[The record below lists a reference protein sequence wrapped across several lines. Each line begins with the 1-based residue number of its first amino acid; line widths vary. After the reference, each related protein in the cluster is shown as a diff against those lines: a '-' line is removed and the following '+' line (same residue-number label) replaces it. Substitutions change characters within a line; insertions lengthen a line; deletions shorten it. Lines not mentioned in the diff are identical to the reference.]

1 MRVFRG
7 IESLP
12 ALRNAV
18 ATMGSFDG
26 VHCGH
31 RELLERVMQRADELQ
46 GESVV
51 ITFDPHPRY
60 VLGTGEGMQLLST
73 IEEKIFLLEQIGI
86 DNLIIIPFTLEFS
99 RTSPM
104 EFISSLAAIGIRSMV
119 VGYNHR
125 FGHNKEGDFEYLST
139 HSGEM
144 EITKVEQQQVA
155 GGKVSSTII
164 RQCIA
169 DGDMQR
175 IEQMLAR
182 PYIIIGKVGEDGTIG
197 DISENKLLPAVGEYQ
212 AKVNGTENK
221 ISISQSREISFE
233 KPVEMGEVLIEV
245 L

>member
-104 EFISSLAAIGIRSMV
+104 EFIGSLAAIGIRSMV

-125 FGHNKEGDFEYLST
+125 FGHNKEGDFDYLST

-175 IEQMLAR
+175 VEQMLAR

-233 KPVEMGEVLIEV
+233 KPVEAGEALIEV

>member
-31 RELLERVMQRADELQ
+31 RELLERVMQRARELQ

-86 DNLIIIPFTLEFS
+86 DNLIIIPFTQEFS

-104 EFISSLAAIGIRSMV
+104 EFISSLATIGIRSMV

-175 IEQMLAR
+175 VEQMLAR

-197 DISENKLLPAVGEYQ
+197 DISENKLLPAEGEYQ
-212 AKVNGTENK
+212 AKVNGAENK

-233 KPVEMGEVLIEV
+233 KSVEEGEALIEV

>member
-104 EFISSLAAIGIRSMV
+104 EFIGSLAAIGIRSMV

-175 IEQMLAR
+175 VEQMLAR
-182 PYIIIGKVGEDGTIG
+182 PYIIIGKVGEDGIIR
-197 DISENKLLPAVGEYQ
+197 DISENKLLPTAGEYPAQ
-212 AKVNGTENK
+212 VNGESNK
-221 ISISQSREISFE
+221 ISINRSREISFE
-233 KPVEMGEVLIEV
+233 RPIQIDKVLVEVL
-245 L
+245 

>member
-31 RELLERVMQRADELQ
+31 RELLERVMQRARELQ

-86 DNLIIIPFTLEFS
+86 DNLIIIPFTQEFS

-104 EFISSLAAIGIRSMV
+104 EFIGSLAAIGIRSMV

-175 IEQMLAR
+175 VEQMLAR
-182 PYIIIGKVGEDGTIG
+182 PYIIIGKVGEDGTIRY
-197 DISENKLLPAVGEYQ
+197 ISENKLLPAVGEYQ

-221 ISISQSREISFE
+221 ISISKSREISFE
-233 KPVEMGEVLIEV
+233 KPVGVGEALIEV

>member
-7 IESLP
+7 IKSLP

-104 EFISSLAAIGIRSMV
+104 EFIGSLAAIGIRSMV

-164 RQCIA
+164 RQYIA

-175 IEQMLAR
+175 VEQMLAR

-197 DISENKLLPAVGEYQ
+197 DISENKLLPAEGEYQ
-212 AKVNGTENK
+212 AKVNGEENK

-233 KPVEMGEVLIEV
+233 KPVEVGEVLIEV

>member
-31 RELLERVMQRADELQ
+31 RELLERVMQRARVLQ

-86 DNLIIIPFTLEFS
+86 DNLIIIPFTQEFS

-104 EFISSLAAIGIRSMV
+104 EFIGSLAAIGIRSMV

-125 FGHNKEGDFEYLST
+125 FGHNKEGDFDYLST

-169 DGDMQR
+169 DGEMQR
-175 IEQMLAR
+175 VEQMLAR
-182 PYIIIGKVGEDGTIG
+182 PYIIIGKVGEDGIIR
-197 DISENKLLPAVGEYQ
+197 DISENKLLPAAGEYS
-212 AKVNGTENK
+212 AKVNGVENK

-233 KPVEMGEVLIEV
+233 KPVEVGETLIEV

>member
-175 IEQMLAR
+175 VEQMLAR

-233 KPVEMGEVLIEV
+233 KPVEVGEVLIEV

>member
-31 RELLERVMQRADELQ
+31 RELLEQVMQRADELQ

-86 DNLIIIPFTLEFS
+86 DNLIIIPFTQEFS

-125 FGHNKEGDFEYLST
+125 FGHNKECDFEYLST

-175 IEQMLAR
+175 VEQMLAR

-212 AKVNGTENK
+212 AKVNGEESK
-221 ISISQSREISFE
+221 ISISQNREISFE
-233 KPVEMGEVLIEV
+233 KPVEVGEVLIEV

>member
-31 RELLERVMQRADELQ
+31 RVLLERVKQRAEELQ

-104 EFISSLAAIGIRSMV
+104 EFIGSLTTIGIRSMV

-144 EITKVEQQQVA
+144 EITKVEQQQIA
-155 GGKVSSTII
+155 NGKVSSTII

-175 IEQMLAR
+175 VAQMLAR
-182 PYIIIGKVGEDGTIG
+182 PYIIIGKASEDGIIR
-197 DISENKLLPAVGEYQ
+197 DISENKLLPAAGEYPAQ
-212 AKVNGTENK
+212 VNGESNK
-221 ISISQSREISFE
+221 ISISKNRKICFE
-233 KPVEMGEVLIEV
+233 KPVKNGDAIVEVL
-245 L
+245 

>member
-104 EFISSLAAIGIRSMV
+104 EFIGSLAAIGIRSMV

-164 RQCIA
+164 RQRIA

-175 IEQMLAR
+175 VEQMLAR

-212 AKVNGTENK
+212 AKVNGAENK

-233 KPVEMGEVLIEV
+233 KPVEVGEVLIEV

>member
-1 MRVFRG
+1 
-7 IESLP
+7 
-12 ALRNAV
+12 
-18 ATMGSFDG
+18 
-26 VHCGH
+26 
-31 RELLERVMQRADELQ
+31 MQRADEFQ

-104 EFISSLAAIGIRSMV
+104 EFIGSLAAIGIRSMV

-155 GGKVSSTII
+155 CGKVSSTII

-169 DGDMQR
+169 DGEMQR
-175 IEQMLAR
+175 VAQMLAR

-233 KPVEMGEVLIEV
+233 KPVEMGEALIEV

>member
-1 MRVFRG
+1 
-7 IESLP
+7 
-12 ALRNAV
+12 
-18 ATMGSFDG
+18 
-26 VHCGH
+26 
-31 RELLERVMQRADELQ
+31 MQRARELQ

-175 IEQMLAR
+175 VEQMLAR
-182 PYIIIGKVGEDGTIG
+182 AYIIIGKVGEDGTIG
-197 DISENKLLPAVGEYQ
+197 DISENKLLPALGEYS
-212 AKVNGTENK
+212 AKVNGVENK
-221 ISISQSREISFE
+221 ISISPNREISFE
-233 KPVEMGEVLIEV
+233 KSVEVGEVLVEV

>member
-31 RELLERVMQRADELQ
+31 RELLERVMQRARELQ

-86 DNLIIIPFTLEFS
+86 DYLIIIPFTLEFS

-125 FGHNKEGDFEYLST
+125 FGHNKEGDFDYLST

-155 GGKVSSTII
+155 GSKVSSTII

-175 IEQMLAR
+175 VKQMLAR
-182 PYIIIGKVGEDGTIG
+182 PYIIIGKVGEGGIIR
-197 DISENKLLPAVGEYQ
+197 DISENKLLPAVGEYS
-212 AKVNGTENK
+212 AKVNGEENR

-233 KPVEMGEVLIEV
+233 KPVEVGETLIEV

>member
-1 MRVFRG
+1 
-7 IESLP
+7 
-12 ALRNAV
+12 
-18 ATMGSFDG
+18 
-26 VHCGH
+26 
-31 RELLERVMQRADELQ
+31 
-46 GESVV
+46 
-51 ITFDPHPRY
+51 
-60 VLGTGEGMQLLST
+60 MQLLST

-125 FGHNKEGDFEYLST
+125 FGHNKEGDFDYLST

-175 IEQMLAR
+175 VEQMLAR

-197 DISENKLLPAVGEYQ
+197 DISDNKLLPAVGEYQ

-233 KPVEMGEVLIEV
+233 KPVGVGEALIEV

>member
-31 RELLERVMQRADELQ
+31 RELLERVMQRARELQ

-86 DNLIIIPFTLEFS
+86 DNLIIIPFTLDFS

-104 EFISSLAAIGIRSMV
+104 EFIGSLAAIGIRSMV

-164 RQCIA
+164 RQFIA

-175 IEQMLAR
+175 VEQMLAR
-182 PYIIIGKVGEDGTIG
+182 SYIIIGKVGEDGIIR
-197 DISENKLLPAVGEYQ
+197 DISENKLLPAAGVYPAQ
-212 AKVNGTENK
+212 VNGVENK

-233 KPVEMGEVLIEV
+233 KPVEEGVVLVEVL
-245 L
+245 

>member
-125 FGHNKEGDFEYLST
+125 FGHNKEGDFDYLST

-175 IEQMLAR
+175 VEQMLAR

-233 KPVEMGEVLIEV
+233 KPVEMSEVLIEV

>member
-7 IESLP
+7 IELLP

-31 RELLERVMQRADELQ
+31 RELLERVMQRARELQ

-86 DNLIIIPFTLEFS
+86 DNLIIIPFTQEFS

-104 EFISSLAAIGIRSMV
+104 EFIGSLAAIGIRSMV

-155 GGKVSSTII
+155 GGKVSSTSI

-169 DGDMQR
+169 DGEMQR
-175 IEQMLAR
+175 VAQMLAR
-182 PYIIIGKVGEDGTIG
+182 AYIIIGEVGEDGTIG
-197 DISENKLLPAVGEYQ
+197 GISENKLLPTAGEYQ

-233 KPVEMGEVLIEV
+233 KPVEEGEVLVEV

>member
-31 RELLERVMQRADELQ
+31 RELLERVMQRANELQ

-86 DNLIIIPFTLEFS
+86 DNLIIIPFTQEFS

-104 EFISSLAAIGIRSMV
+104 EFIGSLAAIGIRSMV

-175 IEQMLAR
+175 VEQMLAR
-182 PYIIIGKVGEDGTIG
+182 AYIIIGKVGEDGTIG
-197 DISENKLLPAVGEYQ
+197 DISENKLLPALGEYS
-212 AKVNGTENK
+212 AKVNGVENK
-221 ISISQSREISFE
+221 ISISPNREISFE
-233 KPVEMGEVLIEV
+233 KSVEVGEVLVEV

>member
-31 RELLERVMQRADELQ
+31 RELLERVMQRARELQ

-104 EFISSLAAIGIRSMV
+104 EFIGSLTTIGIRSMV

-125 FGHNKEGDFEYLST
+125 FGHNKEGDFDYLST

-175 IEQMLAR
+175 VEQMLAR
-182 PYIIIGKVGEDGTIG
+182 PYIIIGKVGEDGIIR
-197 DISENKLLPAVGEYQ
+197 DISENKLLPAAGEYF
-212 AKVNGTENK
+212 AKVNGEENR
-221 ISISQSREISFE
+221 ISISQSRGISFE
-233 KPVEMGEVLIEV
+233 KPVEVGEVLVEV

>member
-31 RELLERVMQRADELQ
+31 RELLEQVMQRADELQ

-125 FGHNKEGDFEYLST
+125 FGHNKEGDFDYLST

-175 IEQMLAR
+175 VEQMLAR

-212 AKVNGTENK
+212 AKVNGEESK
-221 ISISQSREISFE
+221 ISISQNREISFE
-233 KPVEMGEVLIEV
+233 KPVEVGEVLIEV

>member
-31 RELLERVMQRADELQ
+31 RELLERVMQRARELQ

-86 DNLIIIPFTLEFS
+86 GNLIIIPFTLEFS

-104 EFISSLAAIGIRSMV
+104 EFIGSLAAIGIRSMV

-175 IEQMLAR
+175 VEQMLAH
-182 PYIIIGKVGEDGTIG
+182 PYIIIGKVGEDGIIS

-212 AKVNGTENK
+212 AKVNGEENK
-221 ISISQSREISFE
+221 ISISQSCEISFE

>member
-46 GESVV
+46 VESVV

-104 EFISSLAAIGIRSMV
+104 EFIGSLAAIGIRSMV

-125 FGHNKEGDFEYLST
+125 FGHNKEGDFDYLST

-169 DGDMQR
+169 DGEMQR
-175 IEQMLAR
+175 VEQMLAR

-197 DISENKLLPAVGEYQ
+197 DISENKLLPASGEYQ
-212 AKVNGTENK
+212 AKVNGEENK

-233 KPVEMGEVLIEV
+233 KPVEVGEVLIEV

>member
-31 RELLERVMQRADELQ
+31 RELLERVMQRARELQ

-86 DNLIIIPFTLEFS
+86 DNLIIIPFTQEFS

-104 EFISSLAAIGIRSMV
+104 EFIGSLAAIGIRSMV

-125 FGHNKEGDFEYLST
+125 FGHNKEGDFDYLST

-175 IEQMLAR
+175 VEQMLAR
-182 PYIIIGKVGEDGTIG
+182 PYIIIGKVGEDGIIR

-212 AKVNGTENK
+212 AKANGTENK
-221 ISISQSREISFE
+221 ISISQSRELSFE
-233 KPVEMGEVLIEV
+233 KPVEVGEVLIEV

>member
-125 FGHNKEGDFEYLST
+125 FGHNKEGDFDYLST

-169 DGDMQR
+169 DGEMQR
-175 IEQMLAR
+175 VAQMLAR
-182 PYIIIGKVGEDGTIG
+182 AYIIIGKVGEDGIIR
-197 DISENKLLPAVGEYQ
+197 DISENKLLPAAGEYQ
-212 AKVNGTENK
+212 AQVNGESNK
-221 ISISQSREISFE
+221 ISINRSREISFE
-233 KPVEMGEVLIEV
+233 RPIQIDKVLVEVL
-245 L
+245 

>member
-1 MRVFRG
+1 
-7 IESLP
+7 
-12 ALRNAV
+12 
-18 ATMGSFDG
+18 
-26 VHCGH
+26 
-31 RELLERVMQRADELQ
+31 MQRARELQ

-86 DNLIIIPFTLEFS
+86 DNLIIIPFTQEFS
-99 RTSPM
+99 RTSPL
-104 EFISSLAAIGIRSMV
+104 EFIGSLAAIGIRSMV

-175 IEQMLAR
+175 VEQMLAR
-182 PYIIIGKVGEDGTIG
+182 PYIIIGKVGEDGIIR
-197 DISENKLLPAVGEYQ
+197 DISENKLLLAVGEYQ

-233 KPVEMGEVLIEV
+233 KPVGEGVALVEVL
-245 L
+245 

>member
-1 MRVFRG
+1 MKVFRG

-12 ALRNAV
+12 ALNNAV

-26 VHCGH
+26 LHCGH
-31 RELLERVMQRADELQ
+31 RVLLERVKQRAKELQ

-60 VLGTGEGMQLLST
+60 VLGTGEGMKLLST

-104 EFISSLAAIGIRSMV
+104 EFIGSLTTIGIRSMV

-139 HSGEM
+139 HSGTM

-155 GGKVSSTII
+155 NGKVSSTII

-175 IEQMLAR
+175 VAQMLSR
-182 PYIIIGKVGEDGTIG
+182 PYIIIGSAGEDGTVC
-197 DISENKLLPAVGEYQ
+197 DISEHKLLPQTGEYP
-212 AKVNGTENK
+212 ALVNGEKSRIFITN
-221 ISISQSREISFE
+221 QREIHLE
-233 KPVEMGEVLIEV
+233 KAINTDNVLIEV
-245 L
+245 I

>member
-12 ALRNAV
+12 ALHNAV

-31 RELLERVMQRADELQ
+31 RELLERVMQRAAELQ

-125 FGHNKEGDFEYLST
+125 FGHNKEGDFDYLSP

-175 IEQMLAR
+175 VEQMLAR

-212 AKVNGTENK
+212 AKVNGEESK
-221 ISISQSREISFE
+221 ISISQNREISFE
-233 KPVEMGEVLIEV
+233 KPVEVGEVLIEV

>member
-169 DGDMQR
+169 DGEMQR
-175 IEQMLAR
+175 VEQMLAR

-221 ISISQSREISFE
+221 ISISQNREISFE
-233 KPVEMGEVLIEV
+233 KPVEVGEVLIEV

>member
-31 RELLERVMQRADELQ
+31 KELLGRVMQRARELQ

-86 DNLIIIPFTLEFS
+86 DNLIIIPFTQEFS
-99 RTSPM
+99 RTSPL
-104 EFISSLAAIGIRSMV
+104 EFIGSLAAIGIRSMV

-175 IEQMLAR
+175 VEQMLAR
-182 PYIIIGKVGEDGTIG
+182 PYIIIGKVGEDGIIR
-197 DISENKLLPAVGEYQ
+197 DISENKLLLAVGEYQ

-233 KPVEMGEVLIEV
+233 KPVGEGVALVEVL
-245 L
+245 

>member
-86 DNLIIIPFTLEFS
+86 DNLIIIPFTQEFS

-144 EITKVEQQQVA
+144 EITKVEQQQGA

-175 IEQMLAR
+175 VEQMLAR

-212 AKVNGTENK
+212 AKVNGEENK
-221 ISISQSREISFE
+221 ISISQNREISFE
-233 KPVEMGEVLIEV
+233 KPVEVGEVLIEV

>member
-31 RELLERVMQRADELQ
+31 RELLERVMQRARELQ

-104 EFISSLAAIGIRSMV
+104 EFIGSLAAIGIRSMV

-175 IEQMLAR
+175 VEQMLAR

-197 DISENKLLPAVGEYQ
+197 DISENKLLPAVGGYQ
-212 AKVNGTENK
+212 AKVNREENR
-221 ISISQSREISFE
+221 ISISKSREISFE
-233 KPVEMGEVLIEV
+233 KPVEVGEVLIEV

>member
-18 ATMGSFDG
+18 ATLGSFDG

-125 FGHNKEGDFEYLST
+125 FGHNKEGDFDYLST

-175 IEQMLAR
+175 VAQMLAR

-197 DISENKLLPAVGEYQ
+197 DISENKLLPAEGEYQ

>member
-104 EFISSLAAIGIRSMV
+104 EFIGSLAAIGIRSMV
-119 VGYNHR
+119 VGYNPR
-125 FGHNKEGDFEYLST
+125 FGQNKEGDFEYLST

-175 IEQMLAR
+175 VEQMLAR

-212 AKVNGTENK
+212 AKVNGAENK

-233 KPVEMGEVLIEV
+233 KPVEVGEVLIEV

>member
-31 RELLERVMQRADELQ
+31 RVLLERVMQRAEELQ

-73 IEEKIFLLEQIGI
+73 IEEKIFLLEQISI

-99 RTSPM
+99 RTSPL
-104 EFISSLAAIGIRSMV
+104 EFIGSLATIGIRSMV

-139 HSGEM
+139 HSGTM

-155 GGKVSSTII
+155 DGKVSSTII

-169 DGDMQR
+169 EGDMQR
-175 IEQMLAR
+175 VAQMLSR
-182 PYIIIGKVGEDGTIG
+182 PYIIIGNVGEGGIIH
-197 DISENKLLPAVGEYQ
+197 DISKNKLLPPMGEYE
-212 AKVNGTENK
+212 ALVNGKKSK
-221 ISISQSREISFE
+221 ISITQNREISFE
-233 KPVEMGEVLIEV
+233 KPVEVDKVLVEVL
-245 L
+245 

>member
-31 RELLERVMQRADELQ
+31 RELLERVMQRARELQ

-99 RTSPM
+99 RTSPL
-104 EFISSLAAIGIRSMV
+104 EFIGSLAAIGIRSMV

-125 FGHNKEGDFEYLST
+125 FGHNKEGDFDYLST

-164 RQCIA
+164 RRCIA

-175 IEQMLAR
+175 VEQMLAR
-182 PYIIIGKVGEDGTIG
+182 PYIIIGKVGEDGIIR
-197 DISENKLLPAVGEYQ
+197 DISENKLLPAAGVYPAQ
-212 AKVNGTENK
+212 VNGVENK
-221 ISISQSREISFE
+221 ISISKSREISFE
-233 KPVEMGEVLIEV
+233 KPVEEGVVLVEVL
-245 L
+245 